1 MNRCVNHIA
10 LHVPDIDAA
19 VEWYTSLF
27 GFRKLKET
35 PRCTNRSDNPD
46 APVFRVYDG
55 RLQSFKVAFLSTGNG
70 VGFEL
75 FQFIDPPMSEQSS
88 FNYTRGGVFHVAI
101 TDSDPEGLCEKV
113 IAAGGK
119 KIGETVVPASIGK
132 GEHECT
138 LYCQDPWGNVIEL
151 CSCSFEHLMANRGV

>member
-1 MNRCVNHIA
+1 MTMNKVVNHIA

-27 GFRKLKET
+27 GFRKLKDM
-35 PRCTNRSDNPD
+35 PHCSVRSENPD

-55 RLQSFKVAFLSTGNG
+55 RLQSFKVAFLTAGNG

-101 TDSDPEGLCEKV
+101 TDHNPEGQRKYYQSGREEDRRNSNSRFHQYQ
-113 IAAGGK
+113 GR
-119 KIGETVVPASIGK
+119 GK
-132 GEHECT
+132 GVHF
-138 LYCQDPWGNVIEL
+138 I
-151 CSCSFEHLMANRGV
+151 CSRSMG